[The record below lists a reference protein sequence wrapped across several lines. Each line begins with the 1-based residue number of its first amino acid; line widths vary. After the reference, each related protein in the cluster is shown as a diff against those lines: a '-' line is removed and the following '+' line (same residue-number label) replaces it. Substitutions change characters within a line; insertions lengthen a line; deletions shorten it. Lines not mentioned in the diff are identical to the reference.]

1 MTYSN
6 LIYEKADQ
14 VAVLRLNR
22 PDVFNAADIGLFED
36 LIKALEACA
45 VDDEVKVIIITGE
58 GKAFCAGG
66 DLAMFNDF
74 PDPGEGIRQ
83 LTKRFHFVISG
94 IRRIPKPV
102 IAMINGT
109 VAGGGFSLAVAC
121 DLRICASSA
130 KFRQAYTS
138 SGLAPDGAWTLLV
151 PLLIGFGK
159 ASELAYLD
167 PVFDAKEALAMGLV
181 NKVVEDSEL
190 QQTTRQI
197 ALQLARGATLSYAI
211 VKENFNDALLGQL
224 ERTLEIERKGIIRAG
239 KTIDAREGIAAFL
252 ERRKPN
258 FKGQ

>member
-1 MTYSN
+1 MTYDN

-22 PDVFNAADIGLFED
+22 PAAFNAADIGLFED

-45 VDDEVKVIIITGE
+45 VDDEIKVVIITGE

-66 DLAMFNDF
+66 DLAMFRTF

-83 LTKRFHFVISG
+83 LTKRFHFVITG

-109 VAGGGFSLAVAC
+109 AAGGGFSLAVAC
-121 DLRICASSA
+121 DLRICAASA
-130 KFRQAYTS
+130 KFRQAYTT

-181 NKVVEDSEL
+181 NKVVEDGEL
-190 QQTTRQI
+190 QQATRQI
-197 ALQLARGATLSYAI
+197 ALQLARGATQSYAI
-211 VKENFNDALLGQL
+211 VKKNFNDAILGLL
-224 ERTLEIERKGIIRAG
+224 ERTLENEREGIIRAG
-239 KTIDAREGIAAFL
+239 KTRDAGEGIAAFL
-252 ERRKPN
+252 ERRRPV
-258 FKGQ
+258 FCGR

>member
-1 MTYSN
+1 MTYGN

-22 PDVFNAADIGLFED
+22 PEVFNAGDIGLFED
-36 LIKALEACA
+36 LIKALEVCA

-66 DLAMFNDF
+66 DLAMFNTF

-109 VAGGGFSLAVAC
+109 AAGGGFSIAGAC

-130 KFRQAYTS
+130 KFRQAYTIVRACPRRGMDTVRAPFNRVRQGLGAGLPG
-138 SGLAPDGAWTLLV
+138 SGIRCGRGPRHGAGQQSGGRRRAAADNPADCLAACPGRDLV
-151 PLLIGFGK
+151 LCH
-159 ASELAYLD
+159 
-167 PVFDAKEALAMGLV
+167 
-181 NKVVEDSEL
+181 
-190 QQTTRQI
+190 R
-197 ALQLARGATLSYAI
+197 
-211 VKENFNDALLGQL
+211 
-224 ERTLEIERKGIIRAG
+224 ERKLQRRA
-239 KTIDAREGIAAFL
+239 ARPAGENARNGAERNHQGGQDEGRQGRIAAFL
-252 ERRKPN
+252 ERRKAI

>member
-1 MTYSN
+1 MTYGN

-36 LIKALEACA
+36 LIKALEVCA

-109 VAGGGFSLAVAC
+109 AAGGGFSLAVAC

-181 NKVVEDSEL
+181 NKVVEDGEL

-197 ALQLARGATLSYAI
+197 ALQLARGATVSYAI
-211 VKENFNDALLGQL
+211 VKENFNDALLGLL

-239 KTIDAREGIAAFL
+239 KTQDAREGIAAFL
-252 ERRKPN
+252 ERRKPI

>member
-14 VAVLRLNR
+14 VAVIRLNR

-36 LIKALEACA
+36 LIKALEVCA

-109 VAGGGFSLAVAC
+109 AAGGGFSLALAC

-181 NKVVEDSEL
+181 NKVVEDGEL

-197 ALQLARGATLSYAI
+197 ALQIARGATVSYAI
-211 VKENFNDALLGQL
+211 VKENFNDAMFGLL

-239 KTIDAREGIAAFL
+239 KTNDAREGIAAFL
-252 ERRKPN
+252 ERRKPI

>member
-1 MTYSN
+1 MTYGN

-66 DLAMFNDF
+66 DLAMFNDY
-74 PDPGEGIRQ
+74 PGSRRRHTAADKTVSLRHLGNSPYCQTRYRHDQ
-83 LTKRFHFVISG
+83 RDG
-94 IRRIPKPV
+94 CRRRIQSCRRLRPE
-102 IAMINGT
+102 
-109 VAGGGFSLAVAC
+109 
-121 DLRICASSA
+121 DLRF
-130 KFRQAYTS
+130 FREVQAGVS

-151 PLLIGFGK
+151 PLLIGFG
-159 ASELAYLD
+159 SLWSGLMD

-197 ALQLARGATLSYAI
+197 ALQLAR
-211 VKENFNDALLGQL
+211 
-224 ERTLEIERKGIIRAG
+224 ERQCLMP
-239 KTIDAREGIAAFL
+239 L
-252 ERRKPN
+252 
-258 FKGQ
+258 